1 MSTIII
7 TQGREDGTIYL
18 TGSSWPPT
26 TPSFNTDGVN
36 LDYGPLF
43 QPSTYYIYRCYLRF
57 DCSQLSQWATVISA
71 KLWLKLSTKYNWD
84 NFNVQL
90 LLYKVNGDWYPL
102 DTGDWGCGNTL
113 IATKNFADLPD
124 SLQWFSIDIP
134 PSQINKGG
142 ITAFEIRS
150 NHESGA
156 APTYADH
163 VALYSADKSGSA
175 PYLEI
180 NYNPPPGSGQ
190 DVPIIA
196 GG

>member
-7 TQGREDGTIYL
+7 KQGREDGTIYL
-18 TGSSWPPT
+18 TGSPWPPT
-26 TPSFNTDGVN
+26 SPSFDTDGVILN
-36 LDYGPLF
+36 YGPMYNGSF
-43 QPSTYYIYRCYLRF
+43 YVIYRCYLRF
-57 DCSQLSQWATVISA
+57 DCSQLSQWATIISA
-71 KLWLKLSTKYNWD
+71 KLWLKLSTKYNSN

-113 IATKNFADLPD
+113 IATKNFADLPG

-142 ITAFEIRS
+142 ITAFEVRS
-150 NHESGA
+150 DHESGA
-156 APTYADH
+156 APTYANQ
-163 VALYSADKSGSA
+163 VAVYSADTAGSE

-190 DVPIIA
+190 DTPIIA